1 VTLTTEGDAPASA
14 GGRAIE
20 IGLVVTPV
28 LDAPTVERLGEDLE
42 RELAHRYPDVRWKI
56 TAVRDALV
64 TAPAAL
70 PEVFDAARA
79 QLLDRNWDL
88 VVHVTEL
95 PLRVA
100 RRPVVMHSSRTHG
113 AAVVS
118 LPALGLKQTSGHLVR
133 TIADA
138 VGVFVGDGAQPRE
151 HNRRIAHAGRV
162 RRRLVELADEVEG
175 SDALEGVA
183 LLRRVVTGNVRLL
196 IGMVRANHPWRLV
209 TSLSRALIGAIGV
222 AAFAVVSSD
231 VWRIAAQI
239 DTTRLAVV
247 CVATICA
254 SVATLIVAH
263 GLWERAADR
272 RLREQAILFNVVTL
286 ITVAFGIIA
295 LYAAVSLLSLA
306 AACVTI
312 SPSLMSAQIRHRS
325 DFGDYVRLALLAGA
339 LSTVGGALGSAL
351 ESDAAVREAAYGYR
365 PRDAP

>member
-1 VTLTTEGDAPASA
+1 
-14 GGRAIE
+14 
-20 IGLVVTPV
+20 VVTPV
-28 LDAPTVERLGEDLE
+28 LDEPMVERLREDLG
-42 RELAHRYPDVRWKI
+42 RELAHRYPDAGWEV

-64 TAPAAL
+64 AAPAAL
-70 PEVFDAARA
+70 PEVFDAARS

-118 LPALGLKQTSGHLVR
+118 LPALGFKQTTRRLVN

-138 VGVFVGDGAQPRE
+138 VGVFVGDGAPPRE
-151 HNRRIAHAGRV
+151 GKRIAHAGRV
-162 RRRLVELADEVEG
+162 RRRLVELAGEVEG
-175 SDALEGVA
+175 SDAFEGVA
-183 LLRRVVTGNVRLL
+183 LLRRVVMGNLRLL

-222 AAFAVVSSD
+222 AAFAIVSSD
-231 VWRIAAQI
+231 IWRIAGQI
-239 DTTRLAVV
+239 DATRLAVI

-254 SVATLIVAH
+254 SVATLIVEH

-286 ITVAFGIIA
+286 ITVAFGVIA

-306 AACVTI
+306 AASLTI
-312 SPSLMSAQIRHRS
+312 SPSLMSAQIQHRS

-351 ESDAAVREAAYGYR
+351 ESDTAVREAAYGYR
-365 PRDAP
+365 PRNAP

>member
-1 VTLTTEGDAPASA
+1 VTLTTAGDASAPA
-14 GGRAIE
+14 GVHTIE
-20 IGLVVTPV
+20 LGLVVTPV

-42 RELAHRYPDVRWKI
+42 RELVRRYPDVRWKI

-100 RRPVVMHSSRTHG
+100 RRPVVMQSSRTHG

-118 LPALGLKQTSGHLVR
+118 LPALGLKQTSGSLVS

-151 HNRRIAHAGRV
+151 HNRIGHPGRV

-175 SDALEGVA
+175 SDALEGAA

-222 AAFAVVSSD
+222 AAFAIVSSD

-239 DTTRLAVV
+239 DAPRLAIM

-254 SVATLIVAH
+254 SVATLIVEH

-272 RLREQAILFNVVTL
+272 QLREQAILFNVVTL
-286 ITVAFGIIA
+286 ITVAFGVIA

-306 AACVTI
+306 AASLTI

-351 ESDAAVREAAYGYR
+351 ESDTAVREAAYGYR